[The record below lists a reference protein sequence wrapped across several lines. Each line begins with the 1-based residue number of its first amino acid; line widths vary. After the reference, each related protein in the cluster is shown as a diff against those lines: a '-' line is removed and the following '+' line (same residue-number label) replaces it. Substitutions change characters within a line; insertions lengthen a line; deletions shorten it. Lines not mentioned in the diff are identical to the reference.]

1 MNATMTPKEIL
12 PSMHS
17 RAPTMHTITYPK
29 LPMKFMNGIIM
40 PPRNCD
46 MNPDLNRLS
55 LILSNSSLAAPSPQ

>member
-1 MNATMTPKEIL
+1 
-12 PSMHS
+12 
-17 RAPTMHTITYPK
+17 
-29 LPMKFMNGIIM
+29 MKFMNGIIM